1 MGQQRVVL
9 ALSKHTHPVCGRL
22 RRPTLNP
29 PSGVH
34 EGIDPNLVT
43 SKSNQAAQ
51 AGLHKQRPSILAGG
65 SFMPKSR
72 HLAGPPGGRNGTLAE
87 HLPYSPRHP
96 PLKIRAKGIA
106 VPGGSR

>member
-43 SKSNQAAQ
+43 SQVIKLPKPAQ
-51 AGLHKQRPSILAGG
+51 TTTLDPRGG
-65 SFMPKSR
+65 SFTPKSR
-72 HLAGPPGGRNGTLAE
+72 HEVQRELRSGIGESACWPPAGEMAKWNTCLILHA
-87 HLPYSPRHP
+87 
-96 PLKIRAKGIA
+96 IRL
-106 VPGGSR
+106 